1 LRSSITQ
8 DSRFRARLNP
18 SQHLN
23 PSQQVPFGNDHARAP
38 AWSASERKHFRRC
51 LAASAFLFVVYAIFS
66 AGYLHPDE
74 YFQTVEFASSKLGIT
89 DTAELAWEFREK
101 MRSWLQPAFYVV
113 VDEAAEALGIRR
125 PLVLLFV
132 LRLVTGLVAWSALW
146 TLIIAGRRW
155 IDGEEQ
161 RRRLYSI
168 AALLWLLPLLGVR
181 TSGETAATA
190 ALCFA
195 IAALEWRA
203 DLQDRRL
210 RFLAAVLGGIALG
223 LCFELRYP
231 SGVMAAG
238 AGLWY
243 LYSTRQRLSVF
254 MSLFMGLTLGATL
267 ALALG
272 VIIDRW
278 GYGTT
283 TFPVYSYLYQNFIED
298 KAVGFGTAPFFGY
311 LYLPLQNPMAPLALL
326 LLAATLIAWV
336 RRSGSVLTWASAPY
350 VALLS
355 ILAHKETR
363 FLYPLVPFLPFFVIF
378 ALAPEPP
385 ARLASAFKWFASGRR
400 LHLSYVWNA
409 CGLLSVLFI
418 SLRPEFT
425 LYQILETRSYATEGL
440 LEVAVVHPPDRKLY
454 WYQNLHHAFIEPKN
468 LRLTSV
474 SVAELETKRTRGE
487 TFLAIVDNPR
497 RAPEPAAWVR
507 SRCTRVWS
515 SWPRWLEPY
524 NYFRWQERS
533 SWLEFYAC

>member
-1 LRSSITQ
+1 VS
-8 DSRFRARLNP
+8 
-18 SQHLN
+18 
-23 PSQQVPFGNDHARAP
+23 FGNDHTRAP

-51 LAASAFLFVVYAIFS
+51 LAASAFLFVAYAIFYT
-66 AGYLHPDE
+66 GYLHADE

-89 DTAELAWEFREK
+89 DTADLPWEYPAK

-113 VDEAAEALGIRR
+113 VAEAAEGLGLRR
-125 PLVLLFV
+125 PMVLLFV
-132 LRLVTGLVAWSALW
+132 FRLVTGLVAWSALW
-146 TLIIAGRRW
+146 SLIIAGRRW
-155 IDGEEQ
+155 IDGEDQ
-161 RRRLYSI
+161 RHHLYSI

-203 DLQDRRL
+203 DLQDRVT
-210 RFLAAVLGGIALG
+210 RFLAAVLGGMAFG
-223 LCFELRYP
+223 LCFGLRYP

-243 LYSTRQRLSVF
+243 LYSTQQRLSLFV
-254 MSLFMGLTLGATL
+254 SLFVGLALGATL

-298 KAVGFGTAPFFGY
+298 KASAFGTAPFFGY
-311 LYLPLQNPMAPLALL
+311 LYLPLQNPMAPLVLL

-336 RRSGSVLTWASAPY
+336 RRPCAALTWASAPY
-350 VALLS
+350 VVLLC
-355 ILAHKETR
+355 IPAHKETR
-363 FLYPLVPFLPFFVIF
+363 FLYPLAPFLPFFVMF
-378 ALAPEPP
+378 ALAPAPP
-385 ARLASAFKWFASGRR
+385 ARFASAFKWFASGRR

-418 SLRPEFT
+418 SFRPEFT
-425 LYQILETRSYATEGL
+425 LYQMLETRSYATEGL
-440 LEVAVVHPPDRKLY
+440 LEVALVHSPDRTLY
-454 WYQNLHHAFIEPKN
+454 WYHDLHHAFIEPKN
-468 LRLTSV
+468 LRLTTA
-474 SVAELETKRTRGE
+474 SVATLEAKRTRGE
-487 TFLAIVDNPR
+487 TFLAVVDNPR
-497 RAPEPAAWVR
+497 RVPKPAAWLR

-515 SWPRWLEPY
+515 SWPPWLEPY
-524 NYFRWQERS
+524 NYFGWQERS
-533 SWLEFYAC
+533 TWLELFAC